1 MKTFRLFLLFLFL
14 CAHFCAHAQTS
25 RQTLSRSKTIE
36 GVVVEKVEGAQWYGI
51 VIESRGVKYTIQLA
65 GKSGSVKSQVGDVET
80 VGNRVRVSYKGRG
93 RQSDG
98 YWLDATRVVQ
108 VRNKLRK
115 V

>member
-14 CAHFCAHAQTS
+14 CAHSYAQTS

-65 GKSGSVKSQVGDVET
+65 GKSGGVKSQVGDVET
-80 VGNRVRVSYKGRG
+80 VGNRVRVSYKSKG